1 MRIAFINPM
10 GQIPTPNGR
19 IDLCPRTI
27 ESFPLA
33 KILREMFP
41 HAEILLGHDKSL
53 KHDLFIC
60 LWKPNCPPPYGSD
73 CLNLEG
79 KLIAF
84 NQESCDPLS
93 MVAADGY
100 IGFDKRPEADPD
112 LGRNGVGTLMVRW
125 PLYAMYHLMY
135 MDQYDCG
142 SFLELRRRFQS
153 TKINK
158 IAALLTN
165 GSGYNAP
172 RSHFL
177 GHLVGIGLCDSGGL
191 CYNNMEDRRL
201 VSNKLNFISK
211 YDMTFCLENTSVPHY
226 ITEKIYEGFVAGS
239 VPIYWGASNIS
250 AHFNPETYVE
260 CDLTNKET
268 VQMSV
273 DKIVRV
279 LKDATELKRMQS
291 INPIEGFEAEK
302 YILNGKQIFKDFV
315 TEVMDQNENHRICSI

>member
-10 GQIPTPNGR
+10 GLIPTPDGR
-19 IDLCPRTI
+19 IDLNEKTI
-27 ESFPLA
+27 EMFPLA
-33 KILREMFP
+33 KIMREMFP
-41 HAEILLGHDKSL
+41 NADIRLGHDKSL

-60 LWKPNCPPPYGSD
+60 LWKPNGVPPYGSD

-84 NQESCDPLS
+84 NQESVDPLS
-93 MVAADGY
+93 MVDADGY
-100 IGFDKRPEADPD
+100 IGFDIRPESDADH
-112 LGRNGVGTLMVRW
+112 GSNKNGLMVRW

-135 MDQYDCG
+135 MDQYDCR
-142 SFLELRRRFQS
+142 SFLELRHRFHR

-165 GSGYNAP
+165 GSGYNPP

-177 GHLVGIGLCDSGGL
+177 GHLVDLGLCDSGGH
-191 CYNNMEDRRL
+191 CYNTMENKTL
-201 VSNKLNFISK
+201 VSNKLDFISK
-211 YDMTFCLENTSVPHY
+211 YDMTFCLENTNVTNY

-250 AHFNPETYVE
+250 VHFNPETYVE
-260 CDLTNKET
+260 CDPTNKET

-273 DKIVRV
+273 DKIVRL
-279 LKDATELKRMQS
+279 LKDPTELKRMQS
-291 INPIEGFEAEK
+291 INPIEGFKAEK
-302 YILNGKQIFKDFV
+302 YIMNGKQIFKDFV
-315 TEVMDQNENHRICSI
+315 TAVMDSK